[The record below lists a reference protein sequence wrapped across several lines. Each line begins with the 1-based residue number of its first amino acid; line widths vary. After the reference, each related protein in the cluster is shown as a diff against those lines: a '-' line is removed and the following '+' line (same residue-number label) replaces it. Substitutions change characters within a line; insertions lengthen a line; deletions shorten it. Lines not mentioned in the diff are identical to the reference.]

1 MPGPEG
7 ISDLDKKRALADWLE
22 WQLRQVRNRICE
34 LEVKERQEVRA
45 RERAR
50 AEQSWKI
57 QPKRSGETA
66 LLHRGG
72 CGLFKSEL
80 GFLTRD
86 EAIIAMAE
94 PDIEPCEVCRPETG
108 LEQYS

>member
-7 ISDLDKKRALADWLE
+7 ISDLDKNRALADWLE
-22 WQLRQVRNRICE
+22 WQLRQVRNRIRE
-34 LEVKERQEVRA
+34 LEIKEQQETRA

-66 LLHRGG
+66 MLHRGG
-72 CGLFKSEL
+72 CTLYSAHL

-86 EAIIAMAE
+86 EAIIALAE
-94 PDIEPCEVCRPETG
+94 PDIEPCQICAPQTG
-108 LEQYS
+108 LVDD